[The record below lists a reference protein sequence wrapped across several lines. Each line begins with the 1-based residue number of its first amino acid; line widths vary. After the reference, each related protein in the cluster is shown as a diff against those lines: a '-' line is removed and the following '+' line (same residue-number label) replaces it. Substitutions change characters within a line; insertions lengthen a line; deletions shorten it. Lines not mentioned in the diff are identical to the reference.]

1 MTELCSMSTLAVP
14 ELVDLRKSGSSTSE
28 AGVDC
33 PEEATLDVALSD
45 FVYVEELE
53 LDGMRDRENKDS

>member
-1 MTELCSMSTLAVP
+1 MSVLDVP
-14 ELVDLRKSGSSTSE
+14 ELVGPRKSGSSTSE

-33 PEEATLDVALSD
+33 PEEATLEVVIPD

-53 LDGMRDRENKDS
+53 LDGMRDSKNRDS